1 MPTDA
6 YLTLLNLDNEL
17 RLTNYGLNV
26 TYHVDGCSF
35 NATSLEQWVA
45 VNQLWVTL
53 DDNFLSRPLGTYE
66 MNESTWSVCILHIF
80 IHTHF
85 I

>member
-53 DDNFLSRPLGTYE
+53 YDNFLSRPLGTYDTIYL
-66 MNESTWSVCILHIF
+66 NTDKSALPLLNY
-80 IHTHF
+80 HF
-85 I
+85 II